1 MPDAHVSYDSIP
13 GFGLLYDSVP
23 AYAARRD
30 VEFYLAEAERRG
42 GSVLELG
49 CGTGRILLPIARAG
63 RAVAGLDGSA
73 EMLARLR
80 EKLRGEPEEVR
91 RRVTLHQGDVRGFD
105 LGARFDLVIAPFR
118 IIQHQVTIDDQLAFL
133 DAVARHLAPGGRF
146 VFDAFNPNFSAL
158 VAADGT
164 EHDDTPERELPDGR
178 RFRRTARVR
187 RVRWIDQVSEVEL
200 IYYLADGPGAPWRRY
215 VQAFEMRWF
224 LRAELVHLL
233 ARAGFRVVSID
244 GDFGG
249 EPLED
254 GSPELLV
261 RAERA

>member
-1 MPDAHVSYDSIP
+1 MADSSYDDIP
-13 GFGLLYDSVP
+13 GFGVLYDGVP
-23 AYAARRD
+23 AYAQRKDAA
-30 VEFYLAEAERRG
+30 FYLAEAERSG
-42 GSVLELG
+42 GCVLELG

-63 RAVAGLDGSA
+63 QAITGLDGSA

-80 EKLRGEPEEVR
+80 AKLADEPEEVR
-91 RRVTLHQGDVRGFD
+91 ERVTLHRGDVRGFD

-146 VFDAFNPNFSAL
+146 VFDAFNPKFSAL

-164 EHDDTPERELPDGR
+164 EYDDTPERELPDGR
-178 RFRRTARVR
+178 RFRRTARVK

-200 IYYLADGPGAPWRRY
+200 IYHLADRPGAPWRRY
-215 VQAFEMRWF
+215 VQAFDMRWF

-261 RAERA
+261 RAERG